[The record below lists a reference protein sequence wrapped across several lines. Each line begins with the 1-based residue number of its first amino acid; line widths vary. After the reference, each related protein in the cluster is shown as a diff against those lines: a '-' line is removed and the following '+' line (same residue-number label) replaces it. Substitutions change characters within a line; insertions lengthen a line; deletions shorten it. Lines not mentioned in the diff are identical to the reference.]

1 MGFESELVVRQV
13 ADFDWVLVEPLE
25 YRGNEDLFEVPAE
38 FQTNFASVP
47 AVFVWL
53 IPRSGRYTRAAVLH
67 DHLWRTSKVSLADAD
82 GIFRRA
88 MAELKVPFLRRWLM
102 WAGVRVASLV
112 KSRFRDGPKDIPR
125 VLLLALVPGSL
136 VIVGGLVVF
145 VLLLGF
151 WVVELVVVGILS
163 ALRRIPAAR
172 RRVKPT
178 NPPTIFWSS

>member
-67 DHLWRTSKVSLADAD
+67 DHLWRTSKV
-82 GIFRRA
+82 
-88 MAELKVPFLRRWLM
+88 
-102 WAGVRVASLV
+102 
-112 KSRFRDGPKDIPR
+112 KSRRRRRNLQAGDGRAQSAVSSPMADVGR
-125 VLLLALVPGSL
+125 RPGSFA
-136 VIVGGLVVF
+136 G
-145 VLLLGF
+145 
-151 WVVELVVVGILS
+151 
-163 ALRRIPAAR
+163 
-172 RRVKPT
+172 
-178 NPPTIFWSS
+178 

>member
-1 MGFESELVVRQV
+1 MIIYGER
-13 ADFDWVLVEPLE
+13 
-25 YRGNEDLFEVPAE
+25 
-38 FQTNFASVP
+38 
-47 AVFVWL
+47 
-53 IPRSGRYTRAAVLH
+53 PRS
-67 DHLWRTSKVSLADAD
+67 SLADAD

-102 WAGVRVASLV
+102 SAGVRVASLV

-163 ALRRIPAAR
+163 ALRRVPAAR